1 MELKRIHTPEG
12 VRDIYGDELTRKI
25 QIKKIIRKTLH
36 KYGYMD
42 IETPTFEFHDTF
54 SEKVGTTP
62 DNELYKFFDK
72 EGNTLALRPDFTPS
86 IARCAAKYFLED
98 SMPIKL
104 RYEGSSFSNNLNLRG
119 KLKESTH
126 MGAELINDGNT
137 SYGDAEIISL
147 VIHSLSDMGFEDFM
161 VCIGDISYFKGIC
174 EEAGLSE
181 DDINELREY
190 VSIKNY
196 FGAEDVLIKKGVS
209 RKYIECLL
217 EVSEIS
223 SVDEL
228 VAIKS
233 KISNKEALAAI
244 DRLEAI
250 YKLLSLEGIE
260 KHISFD
266 LSMIMRFDY
275 YSGVVFRAYTYG
287 VGDAIVKGG
296 RYDKLLGKFGKDSTA
311 IGFVFLV
318 DDIMTALA
326 NQNIVPFI
334 DRNYAICVYKED
346 TYKEAMDKM
355 NSLRAEGKFVSG
367 IFKDDSKTKSDY
379 EEYAAKNNSEIY
391 FFV

>member
-25 QIKKIIRKTLH
+25 QIKKVIRKALH

-42 IETPTFEFHDTF
+42 IETPTFEFNDIF
-54 SEKVGTTP
+54 SGKVGTTP

-104 RYEGSSFSNNLNLRG
+104 CYEGSSFSNNSNLQG
-119 KLKESTH
+119 KLKESTQ

-147 VIHSLSDMGFEDFM
+147 VINSLKDMGFSEFM
-161 VCIGDISYFKGIC
+161 VSIGDISYFKGVC
-174 EEAGLSE
+174 KEAGLSDE
-181 DDINELREY
+181 DVSELREF

-196 FGAEDVLIKKGVS
+196 FGAEDVLVKKGIS
-209 RKYIECLL
+209 REYIDCLL
-217 EVSEIS
+217 NVSEIS
-223 SVDEL
+223 TVDEL
-228 VAIKS
+228 RAIKGRV
-233 KISNKEALAAI
+233 KNEDALAAI
-244 DRLEAI
+244 ERLEEI
-250 YKLLSLEGIE
+250 YNILALEGIE
-260 KHISFD
+260 QHISFD
-266 LSMIMRFDY
+266 LSMVMRFDY

-296 RYDKLLGKFGKDSTA
+296 RYDNLLGKFGKEATA

-318 DDIMTALA
+318 DDIMSALA
-326 NQNIVPFI
+326 HQKIVPRV
-334 DRNYAICVYKED
+334 DRKYAMVVYTQEKYD
-346 TYKEAMDKM
+346 EAIKAMIAMRND
-355 NSLRAEGKFVSG
+355 GKLVSG
-367 IFKDDSKTKSDY
+367 ILMDDSKTKADY
-379 EEYAAKNNSEIY
+379 EEYASKNSSELIFY
-391 FFV
+391 V